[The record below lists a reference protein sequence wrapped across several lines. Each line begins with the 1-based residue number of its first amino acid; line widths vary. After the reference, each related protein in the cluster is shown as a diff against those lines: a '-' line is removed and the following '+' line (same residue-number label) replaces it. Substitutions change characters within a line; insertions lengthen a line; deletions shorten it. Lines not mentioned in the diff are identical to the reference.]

1 MDELFLKHD
10 ISARNKGFKIP
21 LLERKQVMS
30 KFFSRIYD
38 LEVIPKQAALLF
50 SGNSSRLQHSLFN
63 DLTSSFDPDANVGV
77 KQLILDFVRKT
88 STNKKKEILNLSRE
102 QLNFVF
108 EFHKYA
114 FNIKLGMELLD
125 VGTSENVI
133 KMKSKQI
140 IKV

>member
-1 MDELFLKHD
+1 MNVINFALLFTVDYNQDFNFPIIRQSRMDELFLKHD

-38 LEVIPKQAALLF
+38 LEIIPKQAALLF

-77 KQLILDFVRKT
+77 KQLI
-88 STNKKKEILNLSRE
+88 
-102 QLNFVF
+102 
-108 EFHKYA
+108 
-114 FNIKLGMELLD
+114 
-125 VGTSENVI
+125 
-133 KMKSKQI
+133 
-140 IKV
+140 